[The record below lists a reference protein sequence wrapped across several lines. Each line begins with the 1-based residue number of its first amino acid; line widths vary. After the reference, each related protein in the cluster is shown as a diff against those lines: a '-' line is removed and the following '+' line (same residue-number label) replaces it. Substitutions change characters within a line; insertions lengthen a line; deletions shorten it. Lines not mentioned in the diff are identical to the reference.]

1 MGNVGRNAEYIEA
14 GRHSYLNQHNS
25 GDEWLT
31 GFAGD
36 ATRSIYGQLLRP
48 NFSVKCVIYGHPYY
62 LASCPVRDTLL
73 PPPPSTLPRRVPR
86 YYISENYFELGNPS
100 EKNSSTR
107 GVRVGAVINALLTAD
122 SKPVRKI

>member
-73 PPPPSTLPRRVPR
+73 PPLSTLLRRVPR
-86 YYISENYFELGNPS
+86 YYISENYF

>member
-1 MGNVGRNAEYIEA
+1 MPCSFLRVLGAVRWAGFQMGNVGRNAEYIEA

-36 ATRSIYGQLLRP
+36 AMRSIYGELLRP

-62 LASCPVRDTLL
+62 LRSCPVHDTLR
-73 PPPPSTLPRRVPR
+73 PIRVPR
-86 YYISENYFELGNPS
+86 YYISENYFEPRR
-100 EKNSSTR
+100 KKIHQPVVYTY
-107 GVRVGAVINALLTAD
+107 VR
-122 SKPVRKI
+122 P